1 MSDIACMT
9 LPRQVVPGRDYMIT
23 RRCSERRFFLRPDD
37 DTNDAF
43 IYCLGLA
50 AMPSVPRLHAKPP
63 RQSRKSSKTRWLIPP
78 LHSRQSLLLWGI
90 TCAHLVSTAPSEGP
104 FSHNYFCA
112 RPTTNA

>member
-43 IYCLGLA
+43 YCFYFQAMKHQRLDLLEDEHTA
-50 AMPSVPRLHAKPP
+50 AE
-63 RQSRKSSKTRWLIPP
+63 KT
-78 LHSRQSLLLWGI
+78 
-90 TCAHLVSTAPSEGP
+90 
-104 FSHNYFCA
+104 YF
-112 RPTTNA
+112 